1 MEATMWLRTQILSAL
16 IVLAGASSSVVAQR
30 PLQTSKPNVVLIIT
44 DDMGYGDL
52 GSYGARDVRTPNIDR
67 LARQGVRFTD
77 AYSNGANCSPT
88 RAALISG
95 RYQQRVGIE
104 WPLTAE
110 DEDRG
115 LKATGRSLPALL
127 KTNGYATGLVGKWHL
142 GLKSEYGPNA
152 HGFDEFFGFLAGA
165 VDFYSHRRGDGTP
178 DLFENTKLVETP
190 NYLTDEISRR
200 AIRFVDNHAREPFF
214 LEVSYNAPHWPFQ
227 TPGRKSVDPNAVP
240 QPNGRGDMRIFQ
252 GPDDVTPATRQDY
265 VRMIESVDQGVGT
278 ILAALDRHG
287 LSRDTLVIFTND
299 NGGEWLSRNAPFSHR
314 KSTLWEGGIRVPL
327 IMRWPNHLPAGKT
340 SAQVAITMDLT
351 ASIIA
356 TTGTKVTLDQPLEG
370 INLIPILTGNT
381 TPQVE
386 RELFWRIVRPNR
398 LQKAVRSGRWK
409 LLIDAGQYLL
419 FDLKTDLAERNDLAA
434 QHPDLVLKLK
444 RRIAQWETDVDQEPP
459 AGQ

>member
-1 MEATMWLRTQILSAL
+1 MLPRILISILLTIA
-16 IVLAGASSSVVAQR
+16 VTASTSVVAQR
-30 PLQTSKPNVVLIIT
+30 SSQSAVSKPNVVLIIM
-44 DDMGYGDL
+44 DDMGYGDI

-104 WPLTAE
+104 WPLAAGE
-110 DEDRG
+110 QDRG
-115 LKATGRSLPALL
+115 LPVTGRSLPALL
-127 KTNGYATGLVGKWHL
+127 KTSGYATGLVGKWHL
-142 GLKSEYGPNA
+142 GFKPELGPNA

-178 DLFENTKLVETP
+178 DLFENTKPVESP
-190 NYLTDEISRR
+190 DYLTDEISRR
-200 AIRFVDNHAREPFF
+200 AIRFVDNHANDPFF
-214 LEVSYNAPHWPFQ
+214 LEVAYNAPHWPFQ
-227 TPGRKSVDPNAVP
+227 PPKRKPADPNAVP
-240 QPNGRGDMRIFQ
+240 QPGARGDMRIFQ
-252 GPDDVTPATRQDY
+252 GPDDVTPATRKDY
-265 VRMIESVDQGVGT
+265 VSMLESVDQGVGT

-287 LSRDTLVIFTND
+287 LAKNTLVIFTND

-327 IMRWPNHLPAGKT
+327 IMRWPGHLAAGKT

-356 TTGTKVTLDQPLEG
+356 ATGTKVPSDYQLEG
-370 INLIPILTGNT
+370 INILPILTGERA
-381 TPQVE
+381 QVD

-409 LLIDAGQYLL
+409 LLVDAGQLLL
-419 FDLKTDLAERNDLAA
+419 FDVKTDLAERNDLAA
-434 QHPDLVLKLK
+434 QHPELVLKLK
-444 RRIAQWETDVDQEPP
+444 RQIAQWETDVDQKPP

>member
-1 MEATMWLRTQILSAL
+1 MWLRILTLTAL
-16 IVLAGASSSVVAQR
+16 VVVAGASSNTVAQR
-30 PLQTSKPNVVLIIT
+30 SAPTSKPSVVLIIM

-52 GSYGARDVRTPNIDR
+52 SSYGARDVRTPNIDR

-104 WPLTAE
+104 WPLTSA
-110 DEDRG
+110 DQDRG
-115 LKATGRSLPALL
+115 LPVTGRSLPALL
-127 KTNGYATGLVGKWHL
+127 KTNGYSTGLVGKWHL
-142 GLKSEYGPNA
+142 GFKSENGPNA

-178 DLFENTKLVETP
+178 DLFENTKAVESGD
-190 NYLTDEISRR
+190 YLTDEISRR
-200 AIRFVDNHAREPFF
+200 AVRFVDNHVNDPFF
-214 LEVSYNAPHWPFQ
+214 LEVAYNAPHWPFQ
-227 TPGRKSVDPNAVP
+227 VPNRKPADPKAVP
-240 QPNGRGDMRIFQ
+240 QPGAAGDMRIFQ
-252 GPDDVTPATRQDY
+252 GPDDATPATRQEY
-265 VRMIESVDQGVGT
+265 VRMLESVDQGVGT

-287 LSRDTLVIFTND
+287 LAKNTLVIFTND

-327 IMRWPNHLPAGKT
+327 IMRWPSHLPAGKT
-340 SAQVAITMDLT
+340 STQVAITMDLT

-356 TTGTKVTLDQPLEG
+356 ATGTKAPLDQPLEG
-370 INLIPILTGNT
+370 INLVPTLAGG

-398 LQKAVRSGRWK
+398 VQKAVRSGRWK
-409 LLIDAGQYLL
+409 LLVDAGQYLL
-419 FDLKTDLAERNDLAA
+419 FDLKTDFAERNDLAA
-434 QHPDLVLKLK
+434 QHPELVLKLK
-444 RRIAQWETDVDQEPP
+444 RRIVQWETDVDQKPP
-459 AGQ
+459 TGQ